1 MIGVGRGRYLLM
13 LRLSAHCRVVEVDMY
28 VAARIKL
35 LLLTSGAAFATAA
48 DNNGS
53 GGVRVRVV
61 LLLQASR

>member
-1 MIGVGRGRYLLM
+1 
-13 LRLSAHCRVVEVDMY
+13 MY

-35 LLLTSGAAFATAA
+35 LLTSGAALATAA

-61 LLLQASR
+61 LLLLQASR